1 MARRSDPVSTPAA
14 PIANDPAED
23 TTLDDLRLRL
33 APLIADAAVFDGWSK
48 EAVRAAAK
56 QAEIDADVA
65 AYAFR
70 GGAMEMVAAW
80 IGSVD
85 VAMARALAPAELA
98 ALPIRERIRRLVL
111 ARLDA
116 IAGQEEALSRAMAI
130 MAMPQNVARA
140 LKLGWHSA
148 DVMWRLAG
156 DVATDYNHYT
166 KRTILA
172 GVYAATLAVFADD
185 QSAGKADT
193 RAFLDRRIDGIIR
206 FEKTKAQ
213 LLRPAEQRF
222 SMARFLGRLRY
233 PAR

>member
-1 MARRSDPVSTPAA
+1 MTTDLAISGSEPHH
-14 PIANDPAED
+14 D
-23 TTLDDLRLRL
+23 TSLDDLRLRL
-33 APLIADAAVFDGWSK
+33 APLIADAAVFDGWSA
-48 EAVRAAAK
+48 EAVRSAAE
-56 QAEIDADVA
+56 QAGVDADVA

-70 GGAMEMVAAW
+70 GGAMEMIAAW

-85 VAMARALAPAELA
+85 LAMARALPRSEVA
-98 ALPIRERIRRLVL
+98 ALPVRERIRRLVL

-140 LKLGWHSA
+140 LKLGWSSA

-172 GVYAATLAVFADD
+172 GVYGATLAVFADD
-185 QSAGKADT
+185 HSTGKAET
-193 RAFLDRRIDGIIR
+193 RAFLDRRIDGIMR